1 MNGLF
6 EARTFRFHVQG
17 KTLAVVAARAD
28 WRGMTSR
35 AALLFVVCALAAG
48 SAGGARPNPRE
59 GRLSLASLRPERSQK
74 SPPRASLA
82 DWMAEDA
89 ASLYARTLHEVTLP
103 GTHDSGA
110 YWLSKQTIP
119 DARFPPQWAAAAIAA
134 AERLGVPVDEIITAW
149 ALTQTADV
157 GEQLR
162 AGFRY
167 LDLRA
172 GWNGTAWCVHHA
184 EVGVALSVVLDD
196 LAAFVK
202 RHRGEFVVAQVSHL
216 DGAFS
221 SAEKA
226 KRVRELKAS
235 LTDALRGHLVPV
247 AVTGVGALILN
258 DTIGEMVARDER
270 VLVVFGDGD
279 YSDVFGDY
287 SSGRANARDDDDA
300 SDADAFLWPPWT
312 LHNGWADT
320 DDPDALVRFATD
332 ETIAFNDKGGGGGGG
347 SFGEPGSLFKL
358 SWTLTAQTS
367 TVLESV
373 LPGEPK
379 SLRELDAAGA
389 RPSLAPFAA
398 RVAKAGCR
406 ASNILSVDFAIASDA
421 VRAARLMNAASAD
434 EPGKRE
440 DRCGLKSGDA
450 RGFVAA
456 TSE

>member
-1 MNGLF
+1 M
-6 EARTFRFHVQG
+6 
-17 KTLAVVAARAD
+17 
-28 WRGMTSR
+28 
-35 AALLFVVCALAAG
+35 VCALAAG
-48 SAGGARPNPRE
+48 SAGGARPNLRE

-247 AVTGVGALILN
+247 AVTGEGALILN

-287 SSGRANARDDDDA
+287 SSGRANANARDDDDA

-332 ETIAFNDKGGGGGGG
+332 ETIAFNDKGGGGGGS

-421 VRAARLMNAASAD
+421 VGAARLMNAASAD

-440 DRCGLKSGDA
+440 DRCGFESGDA

>member
-1 MNGLF
+1 
-6 EARTFRFHVQG
+6 
-17 KTLAVVAARAD
+17 
-28 WRGMTSR
+28 MTSR
-35 AALLFVVCALAAG
+35 AALLFVACALAAG
-48 SAGGARPNPRE
+48 SAGGARPNPLE
-59 GRLSLASLRPERSQK
+59 GRLSLASLRPEQSQK

-119 DARFPPQWAAAAIAA
+119 DARFPPRWVAAAIAA
-134 AERLGVPVDEIITAW
+134 AERLGVPVDEVITAW

-172 GWNGTAWCVHHA
+172 GWNGTVWCVHHA

-247 AVTGVGALILN
+247 AVTGDGALILN

-279 YSDVFGDY
+279 YSDGDY
-287 SSGRANARDDDDA
+287 SSGQKNARDEDDA

-332 ETIAFNDKGGGGGGG
+332 ETIAFNEKGGGGGGG
-347 SFGEPGSLFKL
+347 GGFGEPGSLFKL

-367 TVLESV
+367 TVLESF

-398 RVAKAGCR
+398 RIAKAGCR
-406 ASNILSVDFAIASDA
+406 ASNILSVDFAVASDA

-440 DRCGLKSGDA
+440 DRCGLESGDA